1 MRPLAL
7 AVALL
12 ASLAWSQ
19 EPGIALPPD
28 LQRVLTDYEIAWRAK
43 DAPAL
48 ARLFAANGFVLSSGA
63 PMVWGRAAIERI
75 YTGSGGPLFLRAV
88 AYATNGNVGY
98 IIGGFTNR
106 AGAPDGGKF
115 TLTLQKD
122 STGRWLIM
130 SDMDNGNGSTAT
142 GDRSQWNRC
151 YSSRRETIGSTRA
164 ARRAGM

>member
-1 MRPLAL
+1 MRKLAL
-7 AVALL
+7 GVALL
-12 ASLAWSQ
+12 ASMAWSQ

-28 LQRVLTDYEIAWRAK
+28 LQRVLTDYEAAWRAK
-43 DAPAL
+43 DAAAL
-48 ARLFAANGFVLSSGA
+48 ARLFAENGFVLSSGA
-63 PMVWGRAAIERI
+63 PMVRGRAAIKRT

-122 STGRWLIM
+122 ATGRWLIM
-130 SDMDNGNGSTAT
+130 SDMDNGNGSTKP
-142 GDRSQWNRC
+142 
-151 YSSRRETIGSTRA
+151 
-164 ARRAGM
+164 

>member
-1 MRPLAL
+1 MRLVPL

-19 EPGIALPPD
+19 EPSIALPPD
-28 LQRVLTDYEIAWRAK
+28 LQRVLTDYESAWRAK

-48 ARLFAANGFVLSSGA
+48 ARLFAGNGFVLSSGA
-63 PMVWGRAAIERI
+63 PMVRGRAAIEKI

-98 IIGGFTNR
+98 ILGGFTNR

-122 STGRWLIM
+122 ATGLWLLM
-130 SDMDNGNGSTAT
+130 SEMDNVNAP
-142 GDRSQWNRC
+142 
-151 YSSRRETIGSTRA
+151 A
-164 ARRAGM
+164 PAH

>member
-1 MRPLAL
+1 MRLLTLAL
-7 AVALL
+7 TLL

-19 EPGIALPPD
+19 EPSIALPPD
-28 LQRVLTDYEIAWRAK
+28 LQRVLTDYESAWRSK
-43 DAPAL
+43 DAASL
-48 ARLFAANGFVLSSGA
+48 ARLFAENGFVLSSGA
-63 PMVWGRAAIERI
+63 PMVRGRPAIEKI

-130 SDMDNGNGSTAT
+130 SDMDNGNGSTKP
-142 GDRSQWNRC
+142 
-151 YSSRRETIGSTRA
+151 
-164 ARRAGM
+164 